1 MVMDA
6 LEFPAPRTAPEARIR
21 AAELWE
27 QQVRMLLAYCDM
39 RDLAERLERQER
51 EASLARRELKAAHE
65 FLGKNVSQCDDY

>member
-1 MVMDA
+1 MNA
-6 LEFPAPRTAPEARIR
+6 LEFPLPRTAAEARIR

-51 EASLARRELKAAHE
+51 DDVLARRDLKVARE
-65 FLGKNVSQCDDY
+65 YLGRSVSAVNDG